1 MFNDGFF
8 DFNGDGRMDAAEQFV
23 EYETFRHCVDGDD
36 SEGYRVGG
44 PASGNIAGS
53 GSGQHS
59 VGLSEPNDAAHNN
72 SGRKLARILIIVFII
87 IAILIAIPTAKNAIP
102 IYKYGHA
109 EDLIAQGQY
118 SQAKEILY
126 DIAPEQYRDTYEL
139 YRLCEAHELY
149 DEGYVDDAYYMM
161 MVTAFHYQSDEQMA
175 EINAF
180 IERLTWEHE
189 EITNY

>member
-23 EYETFRHCVDGDD
+23 EYETFRHCVDGED
-36 SEGYRVGG
+36 SEGYAGIASGPDIGTGAGGGLDSPSLPEQDG
-44 PASGNIAGS
+44 PAEYHGS
-53 GSGQHS
+53 RRYVWVIG
-59 VGLSEPNDAAHNN
+59 
-72 SGRKLARILIIVFII
+72 II
-87 IAILIAIPTAKNAIP
+87 IAIVVILIAISTAKNAIP
-102 IYKYGHA
+102 MYQYDRA
-109 EDLIAQGQY
+109 EKLIAQGQY

-126 DIAPEQYRDTYEL
+126 EIGPEQYQDTYEL

-161 MVTAFHYQSDEQMA
+161 MVTVFRYQSEEQMA